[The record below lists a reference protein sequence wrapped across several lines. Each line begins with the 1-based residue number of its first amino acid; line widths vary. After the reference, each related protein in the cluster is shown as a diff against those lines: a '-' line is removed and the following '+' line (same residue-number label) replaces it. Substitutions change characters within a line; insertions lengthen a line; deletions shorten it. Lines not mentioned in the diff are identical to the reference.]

1 MDKIRK
7 HAGRAAAIMNTLRI
21 IFLVLI
27 VACVI
32 GAVMGFA
39 MGGYISMYYNDPSNL
54 ERAMPSLNA
63 EMGIFGFLP
72 FAALKSSGQYG
83 AFFALQLLCWG
94 VTMLVYE
101 YTFKVLCRIF
111 GNIRDKGTAFDIEG
125 SKKEKR
131 AFVIITILSILF
143 HGFLNGLITGF
154 VLCALFLVSECMVI
168 GNENKE

>member
-1 MDKIRK
+1 MDKVRK
-7 HAGRAAAIMNTLRI
+7 HAGRAAAIMNALRI
-21 IFLVLI
+21 IFLILI

-72 FAALKSSGQYG
+72 FATLKSSGQYG

-94 VTMLVYE
+94 VTLRVYE

-111 GNIRDKGTAFDIEG
+111 GNIRDKGTAFDMEG

-131 AFVIITILSILF
+131 AYIIITILSILF
-143 HGFLNGLITGF
+143 HGILNGLITGF
-154 VLCALFLVSECMVI
+154 VLCALFLVSECMVS
-168 GNENKE
+168 GSENKE